1 MTQFLIGLV
10 LGIAVATVGFSGVA
24 KIADKGVTQV
34 QTVVKDVAK

>member
-1 MTQFLIGLV
+1 MVQFIIGV
-10 LGIAVATVGFSGVA
+10 VVGIAIATVGVSGVA